1 MVPSSVLTVS
11 PSSADD
17 VFVDEPW
24 LFMRWDHEHRGIFA
38 EWKAFATSE
47 EFRGALTKVLE
58 VVRERKAFCFV
69 NDTRKL
75 ELITDE
81 DQRWILQ
88 TWTPQAVAAGLKRIA
103 IVIAHTGLS
112 KMAVEEMFKE
122 QATAR
127 VESRTFDSL
136 PDAMQWVGTP

>member
-1 MVPSSVLTVS
+1 MQIVS
-11 PSSADD
+11 ASSAGD

-24 LFMRWDHEHRGIFA
+24 LFMRWDEPSHGIFA

-47 EFRGALTKVLE
+47 EFRGALTKAIE
-58 VVRERKAFCFV
+58 IIRDRRARCFV

-122 QATAR
+122 QASVR
-127 VESRTFDSL
+127 VDSRTFDSL
-136 PDAMQWVGTP
+136 PDAMQWVAGP

>member
-1 MVPSSVLTVS
+1 M
-11 PSSADD
+11 
-17 VFVDEPW
+17 DEPW
-24 LFMRWDHEHRGIFA
+24 LFMQWDHERRGILA

-47 EFRGALTKVLE
+47 EFRGALTKAIE
-58 VVRERKAFCFV
+58 VIRERRAVCFV

-88 TWTPQAVAAGLKRIA
+88 TWTPQAVAAGLQRIA
-103 IVIAHTGLS
+103 IVIAHSGLS
-112 KMAVEEMFKE
+112 KMAVETMFKD

-136 PDAMQWVGTP
+136 PDAMQWVATP

>member
-1 MVPSSVLTVS
+1 MPSSGLTVS
-11 PSSADD
+11 ASPADD
-17 VFVDEPW
+17 VLVDESW
-24 LFMRWDHEHRGIFA
+24 LFMRWDHEQGGIFA

-47 EFRGALTKVLE
+47 EFRGALTKAIE
-58 VVRERKAFCFV
+58 AIRDRRATWFV

-112 KMAVEEMFKE
+112 KMAVETMFKE
-122 QATAR
+122 QASAR
-127 VESRTFDSL
+127 VESRTFDAL
-136 PDAMQWVGTP
+136 PDAMQWVARP

>member
-1 MVPSSVLTVS
+1 M
-11 PSSADD
+11 PSSALNVSASSAND

-24 LFMRWDHEHRGIFA
+24 LFMRWDQPSGGIFA

-47 EFRGALTKVLE
+47 EFRGALTKAIE
-58 VVRERKAFCFV
+58 IIRDRRAMCFV

-88 TWTPQAVAAGLKRIA
+88 TWTPQAVSAGLKRIA
-103 IVIAHTGLS
+103 IVIARTGLS

-122 QATAR
+122 QASAR
-127 VESRTFDSL
+127 VESRTFDAL
-136 PDAMQWVGTP
+136 PDAMQWVSRP

>member
-1 MVPSSVLTVS
+1 MPQ
-11 PSSADD
+11 
-17 VFVDEPW
+17 
-24 LFMRWDHEHRGIFA
+24 
-38 EWKAFATSE
+38 
-47 EFRGALTKVLE
+47 
-58 VVRERKAFCFV
+58 CFV

-122 QATAR
+122 QASVR
-127 VESRTFDSL
+127 VDSRTFDSL
-136 PDAMQWVGTP
+136 PDAMQWVAGPQT

>member
-1 MVPSSVLTVS
+1 VS
-11 PSSADD
+11 ASPGDD
-17 VFVDEPW
+17 VFVDKPW
-24 LFMRWDHEHRGIFA
+24 LFMRWDHEHGGIFA

-47 EFRGALTKVLE
+47 EFRGALTKVIE
-58 VVRERKAFCFV
+58 VIRDRRAVCFI

-81 DQRWILQ
+81 DQRWILE
-88 TWTPQAVAAGLKRIA
+88 TWTPLAVAAGLKRIA

-112 KMAVEEMFKE
+112 KMAVETMFKE
-122 QATAR
+122 QASAR

-136 PDAMQWVGTP
+136 PDAMQWVARP

>member
-1 MVPSSVLTVS
+1 MSASS
-11 PSSADD
+11 PDD

>member
-1 MVPSSVLTVS
+1 M
-11 PSSADD
+11 SALPAGD

-24 LFMRWDHEHRGIFA
+24 LFMRWDHDSGGIFA

-47 EFRGALTKVLE
+47 EFRGALSRAIE
-58 VVRERKAFCFV
+58 VIRDRGAKSFV

-122 QATAR
+122 QSEAR
-127 VESRTFDSL
+127 IESRTFDSL
-136 PDAMQWVGTP
+136 PEAMQWVGRP

>member
-1 MVPSSVLTVS
+1 
-11 PSSADD
+11 
-17 VFVDEPW
+17 VDEPW
-24 LFMRWDHEHRGIFA
+24 LFMRWDSEHRGIFA

-47 EFRGALTKVLE
+47 EFRGALTKAIE
-58 VVRERKAFCFV
+58 VIRSRRAGCFV
-69 NDTRKL
+69 NDIRKL

-122 QATAR
+122 QASAR

-136 PDAMQWVGTP
+136 PDAMQWVASP

>member
-1 MVPSSVLTVS
+1 VS
-11 PSSADD
+11 GSATDD
-17 VFVDEPW
+17 VLVDESW
-24 LFMRWDHEHRGIFA
+24 LFMRWDHEHVGIFA
-38 EWKAFATSE
+38 EWKAFATSA
-47 EFRGALTKVLE
+47 EFRGALTKAIDVIRDRHAL
-58 VVRERKAFCFV
+58 CFV

-88 TWTPQAVAAGLKRIA
+88 TWAPLAVAAGLKRIA
-103 IVIAHTGLS
+103 IVIARSGLS

-122 QATAR
+122 QAEAR

-136 PDAMQWVGTP
+136 PEAMQWVGRP